1 MIEHHIYMEVSEEYR
16 WLPQFRDTGRAI
28 LRLCS
33 DCTPADALD
42 WAHKVYA
49 EAHLLV
55 VRTYNGFGEALVAEK
70 SNEGWLAGKSD
81 TIL

>member
-16 WLPQFRDTGRAI
+16 WLPQFCDTGRAI

-33 DCTPADALD
+33 DCKPADALD

-49 EAHLLV
+49 EAHLLIV
-55 VRTYNGFGEALVAEK
+55 KTYNTGEGLAAEK
-70 SNEGWLAGKSD
+70 KNAGWLSGESD
-81 TIL
+81 ILI